1 MSGSLLLI
9 VLPIVLLLLLALLI
23 WWFMSSRSRGD
34 DAARV
39 EAQALR
45 DQAAAHHEPTLAAQE
60 TYAVQA
66 AERESWAAAEAE
78 RAEVAAEEAR
88 VQADEAAERA
98 AAAAADAEAGRAQL
112 LQSEEAYAADL
123 HRADVIDPDT
133 DVTEEDF
140 AGVAA
145 SEEAEAADVE
155 DASFAPDASDASEAS
170 DAAELADGVDGPAAS
185 AVSTDG
191 HETPLS
197 ESTIST
203 PMFLEVARAHDL
215 AADEVISEPSGAAA
229 AGATP
234 SAWGDAETTVEPVMA
249 DAPLVEEEAVA
260 PESDSWSEPD
270 RAEEVAAEAAPVESA
285 PIESDEAPVGDGWAA
300 VDEPAATEDVTTEPE
315 RAEAEGDGEHTA
327 YGNDLDG
334 HGDDVDGDAGPAQA
348 EIAEPVDA
356 GSDWQH
362 DEAMMGEEAA
372 HAMPSEAP
380 ETEAWGRRISD
391 LDEVTDGGFGVGSAA
406 PISDGAQ
413 PLGHPVQAYF
423 DSRTYRTAEHPGY
436 DSCEPDVWFFDAESA
451 QRAGFSSAD
460 N

>member
-23 WWFMSSRSRGD
+23 WWFMSSRSRSD

-39 EAQALR
+39 EAQTLR
-45 DQAAAHHEPTLAAQE
+45 EQAAAHHEPTLAAQQ
-60 TYAVQA
+60 TYAAQA
-66 AERESWAAAEAE
+66 AERESLAAAEAE

-88 VQADEAAERA
+88 AQADEAAQRA
-98 AAAAADAEAGRAQL
+98 AEAAADAESGRAQL

-133 DVTEEDF
+133 DVTEEDV
-140 AGVAA
+140 AGVAG
-145 SEEAEAADVE
+145 SEEAGAADAEVADAE
-155 DASFAPDASDASEAS
+155 VASFATDASDGM
-170 DAAELADGVDGPAAS
+170 DGVDGSAAS

-215 AADEVISEPSGAAA
+215 AADEVISEPSGAPAA
-229 AGATP
+229 AATP

-285 PIESDEAPVGDGWAA
+285 PIE
-300 VDEPAATEDVTTEPE
+300 
-315 RAEAEGDGEHTA
+315 AEGDGEHTA
-327 YGNDLDG
+327 YGDDVDG
-334 HGDDVDGDAGPAQA
+334 HGDGVDGDADPSQA

-362 DEAMMGEEAA
+362 DEAMMGEESA

-406 PISDGAQ
+406 PIGDGAQ

-423 DSRTYRTAEHPGY
+423 DSRTYRTSEHPGY